1 MLLSPAYDSPL
12 WKNFTTP
19 LQSES
24 WVRDFRFLFMKHF
37 VASFDLPLSLIL
49 RSFPKHFLPPSLLQ
63 RLIEIAEERREG
75 TGEGEILQ
83 LTPPNCLLYE
93 EISNGKPSLIPWVSR
108 AWLWQLPIRDCF
120 LQSVVAIFTVIYN
133 NAKKGASWR
142 KICKGLSLKLTKK
155 YTS

>member
-1 MLLSPAYDSPL
+1 MIPLFERILLLHYRVNHEFVTSSFFL
-12 WKNFTTP
+12 WNT
-19 LQSES
+19 L
-24 WVRDFRFLFMKHF
+24 LHH
-37 VASFDLPLSLIL
+37 LISLCHWFL

-75 TGEGEILQ
+75 TGEGERLQ

-108 AWLWQLPIRDCF
+108 AWLWQLPIRDGF
-120 LQSVVAIFTVIYN
+120 LQSAVAIFTVIYN
-133 NAKKGASWR
+133 NAKKGASWG